1 MRYFLGIKYIL
12 VLFLL
17 VSFLAANGQLRHR
30 WEAGG
35 GLSALGYLGDLN
47 REGLISR
54 EFKPALSLFLR
65 HSVGDHL
72 SLKANMMLGKI
83 SGQDS
88 NYPSRAS
95 RNLSMSSPL
104 VEGSLMLEWD
114 MFEMNPDYYRY
125 SYNYENAYT
134 PYFFGGIGLAYT
146 NPSVD
151 FSETQTPYAYIREGI
166 SRDAVANYSK
176 YNVVFP
182 LGAGI
187 KYDLNPCAGLALEVA
202 FRITMT
208 DYLDGVS
215 EAGNSRRPDAYQM
228 VTFKYMHRLGRYRCF
243 PFKPRR

>member
-1 MRYFLGIKYIL
+1 M

-17 VSFLAANGQLRHR
+17 VSFLAANGQPRHR

-35 GLSALGYLGDLN
+35 GLGALGYLGDLN

-54 EFKPALSLFLR
+54 ELKPALSLFLR
-65 HSVGDHL
+65 HSVSDHF
-72 SLKANMMLGKI
+72 SLKANLMMGKI
-83 SGQDS
+83 SGHDS

-104 VEGSLMLEWD
+104 VESSLVVEWD
-114 MFEMNPDYYRY
+114 MFDMNPDYYRY

-134 PYFFGGIGLAYT
+134 PYFFGGIGVAYT

-215 EAGNSRRPDAYQM
+215 QAGNSRKTDAYQL
-228 VTFKYMHRLGRYRCF
+228 VTLKYMHRLGRYRCF
-243 PFKPRR
+243 PFRPRR